1 MHPRCFA
8 RLNFSE
14 HRTLVQ
20 RWSAWGPLDYY
31 WATLPPGVHSPALHN
46 SPLMMMP
53 RSTPLLFGS
62 LTWKVPL
69 LGTTDSGK
77 DLEWREVRVC
87 CRMSRFCTKRNHLN
101 KNWYLQRR
109 TLPPPP
115 PCWPELSLWA
125 ADGPP
130 PRCRLQS
137 GSRWWT
143 AVCRQPAATRT
154 YTGYEAQKELCHTN
168 TQLLQCRK

>member
-87 CRMSRFCTKRNHLN
+87 CRMSRFCTKRNHLEQKLVPATSN
-101 KNWYLQRR
+101 STSTA
-109 TLPPPP
+109 TLLARA
-115 PCWPELSLWA
+115 ESLSSWWA
-125 ADGPP
+125 
-130 PRCRLQS
+130 S
-137 GSRWWT
+137 SRVPSSVGIPLMDSSLSPSCSNPHLHRIWS
-143 AVCRQPAATRT
+143 AEGALSHKHAA
-154 YTGYEAQKELCHTN
+154 ASV
-168 TQLLQCRK
+168 

>member
-8 RLNFSE
+8 RLNFTV
-14 HRTLVQ
+14 HRTLVLEVE
-20 RWSAWGPLDYY
+20 RAASYGLLVSNTAPRC
-31 WATLPPGVHSPALHN
+31 SSSALHN

-69 LGTTDSGK
+69 LGTTDSGE

-87 CRMSRFCTKRNHLN
+87 CRISILCTKRNHLN
-101 KNWYLQRR
+101 KNWYLQRQ
-109 TLPPPP
+109 TPPPP
-115 PCWPELSLWA
+115 PTCWPELSLWV

-130 PRCRLQS
+130 PECRLQS

-143 AVCRQPAATRT
+143 VVCRRPATAHT
-154 YTGYEAQKELCHTN
+154 YTGYEQG
-168 TQLLQCRK
+168 QCQEISH